1 MLLGDGVKR
10 WGTHTPPPA
19 NKKNQ
24 RKMYDMIYHWHQ
36 FALYDMV
43 MNPLQIETVIA
54 IFLSSFKAVCRLCR
68 GCMIYPILVERFGDF
83 YSINCSPKSIVS
95 TSCSEVCIHHNALWK
110 VGCSRHSWPLQFN
123 FCKLTYHNV
132 TRFSAYVLKSLMH
145 LDKNCKFSGTIF

>member
-1 MLLGDGVKR
+1 MLLGGWCQEVGD
-10 WGTHTPPPA
+10 THPPPA

-24 RKMYDMIYHWHQ
+24 RKMYDMIYHWRQ
-36 FALYDMV
+36 FA
-43 MNPLQIETVIA
+43 LQIETVIA
-54 IFLSSFKAVCRLCR
+54 IFLSSFKAVCRFCR

-95 TSCSEVCIHHNALWK
+95 TSHSEVCIHHNALWK